1 MTSQTNVIDRQQKKA
16 FKTQFKRVFGQP
28 DEYHPRLN
36 DVEVDASNT
45 VAGIIFSNAGF
56 IRVRFIEEDLMSFEA
71 VRGCTSRAYEV
82 EVVSQDTEENVR
94 TLWNFIWKSI

>member
-1 MTSQTNVIDRQQKKA
+1 MTSQTNVIDRQQKKD
-16 FKTQFKRVFGQP
+16 FKAQFGNVFGQA

-45 VAGIIFSNAGF
+45 VTGIIFSNAGF
-56 IRVRFIEEDLMSFEA
+56 IRVRFIEDNLMSFEA

-82 EVVSQDTEENVR
+82 ETISQDTEENVR
-94 TLWNFIWKSI
+94 TLWNFIWKNI